1 MFDEKV
7 LNNLA
12 AKVQELMQKYEEI
25 CEDNETLRNELVSAK
40 AQNEAKSAQITRLE
54 EELNKHN
61 TQSDDLL
68 RQVEAVLGKA

>member
-1 MFDEKV
+1 MK
-7 LNNLA
+7 
-12 AKVQELMQKYEEI
+12 KS
-25 CEDNETLRNELVSAK
+25 EDNETLRNELVSAK

>member
-1 MFDEKV
+1 
-7 LNNLA
+7 
-12 AKVQELMQKYEEI
+12 MQKYEEI

>member
-1 MFDEKV
+1 MFDEKL

>member
-25 CEDNETLRNELVSAK
+25 CEDNETLCNELVSAK

>member
-68 RQVEAVLGKA
+68 RQVEAVLGKP

>member
-68 RQVEAVLGKA
+68 RPVEAVLGKA

>member
-12 AKVQELMQKYEEI
+12 AKVLELMQKYEEI

>member
-1 MFDEKV
+1 MFDEKI

-12 AKVQELMQKYEEI
+12 AKVQELMQKYEEV